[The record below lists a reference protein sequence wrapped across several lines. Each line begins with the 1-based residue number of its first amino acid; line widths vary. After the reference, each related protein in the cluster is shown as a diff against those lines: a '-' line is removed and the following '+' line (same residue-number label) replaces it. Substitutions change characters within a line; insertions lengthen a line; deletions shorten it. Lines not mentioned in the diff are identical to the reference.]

1 MPSWWTIGLSALS
14 CLMVLYLVARR
25 NERAVRRDWE
35 TLLTPRGEK
44 LYKTIETRV
53 RNEAGMADLTYE
65 HALVYR
71 ELGSVD
77 EAIRLLDVG
86 YQIIGKF
93 SPNMLRLLAAMATFS
108 RMVSA
113 IAPVQPLHPKDFKVV
128 QIMSLAYLN
137 GMLHQFLVSTGE
149 RLRLKIYI
157 LGRSFGLATRFLMR
171 STQNIVERRPNSEKE
186 WEQIEAIR
194 QDFQTLTDESLDSLK
209 VILTSLAIEGR
220 SDVLK
225 NLR

>member
-1 MPSWWTIGLSALS
+1 MLGLSILS
-14 CLMVLYLVARR
+14 CLIVLYLVARR

-44 LYKTIETRV
+44 LYKNIESRV
-53 RNEAGMADLTYE
+53 RTEAGMADLTYE
-65 HALVYR
+65 HALVYK

-86 YQIIGKF
+86 YHIIEKF

-113 IAPVQPLHPKDFKVV
+113 IAPVEPLQPKDFKLV
-128 QIMSLAYLN
+128 QIVSLAYLN
-137 GMLHQFLVSTGE
+137 GMLHQFVVSANE
-149 RLRLKIYI
+149 RFRLKIYI
-157 LGRSFGLATRFLMR
+157 LGRSFGLATRFLLK
-171 STQNIVERRPNSEKE
+171 STENLVEGKPNPEKE

-220 SDVLK
+220 SDLLK
-225 NLR
+225 QIR